1 MESNASSPK
10 KVKVVFTDL
19 TKPLESMC
27 VDSDT
32 TLRDFC
38 EKNKII
44 LDDSV
49 RVNSKRVEPDYI
61 IKENDIITKTPKV
74 AGGN

>member
-1 MESNASSPK
+1 MDSNVSK
-10 KVKVVFTDL
+10 EKQIKVTYTDL

-27 VDSDT
+27 VKPGS
-32 TLRDFC
+32 TLADFC
-38 EKNKII
+38 KNNDIA

-49 RVNSKRVEPDYI
+49 RVNSKRVEPDYL

-74 AGGN
+74 AGGK